1 MPTPAE
7 YVEQA
12 TAVADTSAP
21 AGPTPEAIARA
32 HDLVGRHPG
41 RQVADR
47 PRQVSRQRVV
57 TRLAPEP
64 YSPLPSQA
72 PLAAANALW
81 QGVRTPLTEA
91 QAYRTSRP
99 RGP

>member
-1 MPTPAE
+1 MPTLAE
-7 YVEQA
+7 HVGQA
-12 TAVADTSAP
+12 TAVAGASAP
-21 AGPTPEAIARA
+21 AGPTPGAIGRA
-32 HDLVGRHPG
+32 QGLVGRHLG
-41 RQVADR
+41 RQAAGR

-81 QGVRTPLTEA
+81 QGVRAP
-91 QAYRTSRP
+91 
-99 RGP
+99 